1 MSKFSYIE
9 HLNIPTKYKG
19 SILHSY
25 EYNATVNKI
34 NEIVDSLHI
43 SYEYHQS
50 VPDFTVTDNPLTST
64 SPGTGVT
71 INNSAD
77 GKLYP
82 ITSSSYVIT
91 DTNKTLKDTIDDIT
105 NSFID
110 VRNRIVETKNS
121 IDTLSDDVNTQMTN
135 LYNRINTEVLDTIIS
150 YRDTINSDVEALRS
164 YTYTKIPELYQLI
177 DNIDVELIEGDGI
190 SINDRTISAN
200 VDNDTIFV
208 NSYGQLV
215 VNKEVV
221 LYDAANTIQFI
232 NEQGE
237 WVGNTSKIKDY
248 IDDSVNTTYTTLK
261 QDITDIYAY
270 VNKYT
275 EYEEFGKSYELS
287 IDFINS
293 QK

>member
-1 MSKFSYIE
+1 MSEFSYIE

-34 NEIVDSLHI
+34 NEIVDSLQV

-91 DTNKTLKDTIDDIT
+91 DTIDDIT
-105 NSFID
+105 NSFVD

-121 IDTLSDDVNTQMTN
+121 IDTLSGDVDVQMTN

-164 YTYTKIPELYQLI
+164 YTYTKISELYQLI

-232 NEQGE
+232 NDQGE
-237 WVGNTSKIKDY
+237 WVGNASKIKDY
-248 IDDSVNTTYTTLK
+248 IDDSVNTAYTTLK
-261 QDITDIYAY
+261 QDIADVYAY

-293 QK
+293 QKWK